1 MKYNF
6 DEEICRE
13 GTSCEKFD
21 LRDEIFGRD
30 DVIPLWVA
38 DMDFAAPPEV
48 TEAIRKRAEHPVL
61 GYSYRSDAYWNA
73 IIGWVERHGGWKL
86 RREWL
91 DFTPG
96 VVSGIVFALRA
107 FTSEGDGVVIQPP
120 VYHPFA
126 RQTRLNGRRVLENPL
141 IQAADGRFVVDFD
154 DLDRQLSGAK
164 ALLMSNPHNPTGRVF
179 TREELT
185 RIGELCVKH
194 DVLILSDE
202 IHSDLIYDP
211 HRHLH
216 IAALDERFARRTVT
230 FIAPSKTF
238 NMAGLSTSVVIV
250 PDDSLRRRL
259 QTELAKLHAD
269 QGNIFGAV
277 ALEAAYS
284 RCDEWLEQLI
294 DYLDGNVNYVL
305 DFLRDRMPSVRAVRR
320 HLPDVARFSGMAHDP
335 RADVP
340 PADRPGRTRCQRGI
354 DVRRAGTRLD
364 AFQHRLSPP
373 GNRTGHGPALPRR
386 SRRRAGRSGHSEPIG
401 HRTRGYF
408 LRRAGTG
415 SAGAYRQ

>member
-6 DEEICRE
+6 DEEIRRE

-141 IQAADGRFVVDFD
+141 IQAGDGRFVVDFD

-194 DVLILSDE
+194 DVVILSDE
-202 IHSDLIYDP
+202 IHGDLVYKP
-211 HRHLH
+211 HKHIH
-216 IAALDERFARRTVT
+216 IAALDEAFARRTVT
-230 FIAPSKTF
+230 FTAPSKTF
-238 NMAGLSTSVVIV
+238 NLAGLSTSVAIT
-250 PDDSLRRRL
+250 PDAALRRRL
-259 QTELAKLHAD
+259 QQEFNKLHAD
-269 QGNIFGAV
+269 QGNIFGTV
-277 ALEAAYS
+277 ALEAAYTHG
-284 RCDEWLEQLI
+284 DEWLERLLE
-294 DYLDGNVNYVL
+294 YLEGNIRYVT
-305 DFLRDRMPSVRAVRR
+305 DFLHRKMPSVKC
-320 HLPDVARFSGMAHDP
+320 
-335 RADVP
+335 VP
-340 PADRPGRTRCQRGI
+340 PEGTYLMWLDFRAWPMTHEEIYRFM
-354 DVRRAGTRLD
+354 VERAGIGVNEGAMFGEEGRGWMRMNIATQRSVVER
-364 AFQHRLSPP
+364 AMNQLSE
-373 GNRTGHGPALPRR
+373 AA
-386 SRRRAGRSGHSEPIG
+386 RA
-401 HRTRGYF
+401 
-408 LRRAGTG
+408 AGLCE
-415 SAGAYRQ
+415 

>member
-1 MKYNF
+1 
-6 DEEICRE
+6 
-13 GTSCEKFD
+13 
-21 LRDEIFGRD
+21 
-30 DVIPLWVA
+30 
-38 DMDFAAPPEV
+38 
-48 TEAIRKRAEHPVL
+48 
-61 GYSYRSDAYWNA
+61 
-73 IIGWVERHGGWKL
+73 
-86 RREWL
+86 
-91 DFTPG
+91 
-96 VVSGIVFALRA
+96 
-107 FTSEGDGVVIQPP
+107 
-120 VYHPFA
+120 
-126 RQTRLNGRRVLENPL
+126 
-141 IQAADGRFVVDFD
+141 
-154 DLDRQLSGAK
+154 
-164 ALLMSNPHNPTGRVF
+164 MSNPHNPTGRVF

-216 IAALDERFARRTVT
+216 IAALDERFAPGRSRSSL
-230 FIAPSKTF
+230 PSKTF

-305 DFLRDRMPSVRAVRR
+305 DFLRDRMPSVRCRPARR

-335 RADVP
+335 RADVT
-340 PADRPGRTRCQRGI
+340 AC
-354 DVRRAGTRLD
+354 
-364 AFQHRLSPP
+364 
-373 GNRTGHGPALPRR
+373 
-386 SRRRAGRSGHSEPIG
+386 
-401 HRTRGYF
+401 
-408 LRRAGTG
+408 
-415 SAGAYRQ
+415 

>member
-6 DEEICRE
+6 DEEIRRE

-21 LRDEIFGRD
+21 LRGEIFGRD

-61 GYSYRSDAYWNA
+61 GYSYRSDAYWDA

-141 IQAADGRFVVDFD
+141 IQAGDGRFVVDFD

-164 ALLMSNPHNPTGRVF
+164 ALLMSNPLNPTGRVC

-259 QTELAKLHAD
+259 QVELARLHAD

-294 DYLDGNVNYVL
+294 GYLDGNVSYVL
-305 DFLRDRMPSVRAVRR
+305 DFLRDRIPSVHA
-320 HLPDVARFSGMAHDP
+320 ARPEGTYLMWLDFREWPMTHEQTY
-335 RADVP
+335 RLL
-340 PADRPGRTRCQRGI
+340 I
-354 DVRRAGTRLD
+354 DRAGLGVNEGSMFGEQGRGWMRFNIASPRRVIERAMDRLYR
-364 AFQHRLSPP
+364 AAAAEGLA
-373 GNRTGHGPALPRR
+373 GPAIRNR
-386 SRRRAGRSGHSEPIG
+386 
-401 HRTRGYF
+401 
-408 LRRAGTG
+408 
-415 SAGAYRQ
+415 

>member
-194 DVLILSDE
+194 DVVILSDE
-202 IHSDLIYDP
+202 IHGDLVYKP
-211 HRHLH
+211 HKHIH
-216 IAALDERFARRTVT
+216 IAALDEAFARRTVT
-230 FIAPSKTF
+230 FTAPSKTF
-238 NMAGLSTSVVIV
+238 NLAGLSTSVAIT
-250 PDDSLRRRL
+250 PDAALRRRL
-259 QTELAKLHAD
+259 QQEFNKLHAD
-269 QGNIFGAV
+269 QGNIFGTV
-277 ALEAAYS
+277 ALEAAYTHG
-284 RCDEWLEQLI
+284 DEWLERLLE
-294 DYLDGNVNYVL
+294 YLEGNIRYVT
-305 DFLRDRMPSVRAVRR
+305 DFLHRKMPSVKC
-320 HLPDVARFSGMAHDP
+320 
-335 RADVP
+335 VP
-340 PADRPGRTRCQRGI
+340 PEGTYLMWLDFRAWPMTHEEIYRFM
-354 DVRRAGTRLD
+354 VERAGIGVNEGAMFGEEGRGWMRMNIAT
-364 AFQHRLSPP
+364 Q
-373 GNRTGHGPALPRR
+373 R
-386 SRRRAGRSGHSEPIG
+386 SVVERAMNQLYEAA
-401 HRTRGYF
+401 
-408 LRRAGTG
+408 RA
-415 SAGAYRQ
+415 AGLCE